1 VAFGGRRLECRQDFG
16 LPVLLDE
23 LPECDHSL
31 WLVRALIQAAELFVN
46 ERLGFSAGR
55 HVPYFGNELVA

>member
-1 VAFGGRRLECRQDFG
+1 
-16 LPVLLDE
+16 VLLDE

-46 ERLGFSAGR
+46 ERLGFSASR